1 MKYSAQ
7 EIKNILD
14 SNYFI
19 TNKSIIKIPESK
31 IEHCLTDSR
40 QVSFTDTTLFVA
52 LETNTGSGHKYVEDL
67 YKQGVKN
74 FLISVWDNK
83 YEHFKANFFL
93 VDDTLKA
100 LQALAM
106 FHRDNFKG
114 KKDLFAF
121 PIIGVTGSNGKTI
134 VKEWLYQLLKDKFNC
149 CRSPKSYNSQ
159 IGVPLSVLN
168 LNENNNLG
176 IFEAGISQTSEMERL
191 AMIIKP
197 KIGIITNIGNAHN
210 AGFKSQEEKIEEKIK
225 LFYTADTV
233 ICPSKY
239 GIEKYFEKKLT
250 QLITWGINDP
260 KAVINVSKISNN
272 TSSVLKFEYN
282 NRAYEYK
289 IPFTDDASVENAL
302 NAIICCVFLSIS
314 DLNTESLEPVA
325 MRLELKQGIN
335 NCTLINDSYNSDLGG
350 LSIALDFLNSQSNNT
365 NLSKTLIL
373 SDIIQT
379 GTDDKSLYSAV
390 AELIKEK
397 GINRFIGVGEISNY
411 KNLFPQGSLFFD
423 RTIDLINAQPTFI
436 NEIILIKG
444 ARKFEF
450 EKITNYLSAKSHETI
465 MEVNLSALVDNFKH
479 LRSFLNKDTKAVA
492 MIKADAYGCGAL
504 AVGQTL
510 SHHNCDY
517 FGVAVADEGVELRKA
532 GIQTPVIIMNPE
544 FNTFDLLIK
553 YRLEPEIYSFKILKS
568 FAEYTE
574 KEGIENF
581 PIHLKIDT
589 GMHRL
594 GFEEKDVNELIAF
607 LKNNKSLR
615 VESAFSHLVAS
626 EDKTEDEFT
635 LKQINTF
642 KAVTE
647 EIETKL
653 NIRFI
658 KHILNTSGIQRFSEY
673 QMDMVRMGIGLYGVG
688 IDSNSPIRPVATLKT
703 RILQI
708 KELTEEDTVGYNR
721 KGKLNKKSRIAA
733 IPIGY
738 ADGLSRAFGNGNG
751 YVMVNG
757 QKAPFIGNIC
767 MDVCM
772 IDITDIPNVY
782 EGDMVTIFG
791 TEPSICELAEKT
803 NTIPYEILTS
813 ISKRVKRIY
822 IQE

>member
-1 MKYSAQ
+1 MRYSVN

-14 SNYFI
+14 SNNFLVS
-19 TNKSIIKIPESK
+19 KSIINLPECN

-40 QVSFTDTTLFVA
+40 QVSFIDTTLFVA

-74 FLISVWDNK
+74 FLISIWDEK
-83 YEHFKANFFL
+83 YNDFEANFFL
-93 VDDTLKA
+93 VDNTLKA

-106 FHRDNFKG
+106 YHRDNFTSQAE
-114 KKDLFAF
+114 LFRF

-168 LNENNNLG
+168 LNKEHNLG
-176 IFEAGISQTSEMERL
+176 IFEAGISQTNEMERL

-210 AGFKSQEEKIEEKIK
+210 AGFHSIDEKIEEKIK

-250 QLITWGINDP
+250 QLITWGINDK
-260 KAVINVSKISNN
+260 KAVINVSKITEGNDSI
-272 TSSVLKFEYN
+272 VKFEYN
-282 NRAYEYK
+282 NRSYEYK

-314 DLNTESLEPVA
+314 DLKTESLEPVA

-350 LSIALDFLNSQSNNT
+350 LSIAIDFLNSQSRNT
-365 NLSKTLIL
+365 GLSKTLIL
-373 SDIIQT
+373 SDIAQT

-390 AELIKEK
+390 ADLIKEK
-397 GINRFIGVGEISNY
+397 GIDRFIGVGEISNY
-411 KNLFPQGSLFFD
+411 KNLFPSTSTFYE

-479 LRSFLNKDTKAVA
+479 LRSFLKNDTKAVA

-510 SHHNCDY
+510 SHYNCDY

-532 GIQTPVIIMNPE
+532 GIKTPIIIMNPE
-544 FNTFDLLIK
+544 LNTFDLMIK
-553 YRLEPEIYSFKILKS
+553 YRLEPEIYSFKLLKS
-568 FAEYTE
+568 FANYTE
-574 KEGIENF
+574 NEGINNF
-581 PIHLKIDT
+581 PIHIKIDT

-594 GFEEKDVNELIAF
+594 GFEEKEIDSLIDF
-607 LKNNKSLR
+607 LKNNKSLK
-615 VESAFSHLVAS
+615 VESAFSHLVAA
-626 EDKTEDEFT
+626 EDKNEDEFT
-635 LKQINTF
+635 LKQIETF
-642 KAVTE
+642 KRITDKLQNE
-647 EIETKL
+647 L
-653 NIRFI
+653 NITFLR
-658 KHILNTSGIQRFSEY
+658 HILNTSGIQRFSEY
-673 QMDMVRMGIGLYGVG
+673 QMEMVRMGIGLYGIG
-688 IDSNSPIRPVATLKT
+688 IDENSPIRPVATLKT

-708 KELTEEDTVGYNR
+708 KELGAEETVGYNR
-721 KGKLNKKSRIAA
+721 KGKLNKASRIAA

-751 YVMVNG
+751 YVMINSK
-757 QKAPFIGNIC
+757 KAPFVGNIC

-772 IDITDIPNVY
+772 IDITDIENVN

-791 TEPSICELAEKT
+791 TEPSISELAKKT

-822 IQE
+822 YQE

>member
-1 MKYSAQ
+1 MRYSAN

-14 SNYFI
+14 SNNFI
-19 TNKSIIKIPESK
+19 VSKSIIKHPECT

-40 QVSFTDTTLFVA
+40 QVSFMDTTLFVA
-52 LETNTGSGHKYVEDL
+52 LETNTGSGHKYVEEL

-74 FLISVWDNK
+74 FLISIWNK
-83 YEHFKANFFL
+83 SYEQFDANFFL
-93 VDDTLKA
+93 VDNTLKA

-106 FHRDNFKG
+106 YHRDNFIHG
-114 KKDLFAF
+114 AELFRF

-168 LNENNNLG
+168 LNENHNLG
-176 IFEAGISQTSEMERL
+176 IFEAGISQTNEMERL

-210 AGFKSQEEKIEEKIK
+210 AGFHSIEEKIEEKIK
-225 LFYTADTV
+225 LFYPADTV

-239 GIEKYFEKKLT
+239 GVEKYFEKKLT
-250 QLITWGINDP
+250 QLITWGINDDN
-260 KAVINVSKISNN
+260 AIINVEKQ
-272 TSSVLKFEYN
+272 VLENSTIVKFEYN
-282 NRAYEYK
+282 NRSYEYK
-289 IPFTDDASVENAL
+289 IPFTDEASIENAL

-350 LSIALDFLNSQSNNT
+350 LSIAMDFLNSQSKNT
-365 NLSKTLIL
+365 HLSKTLIL

-379 GTDDKSLYSAV
+379 GTDSKSLYTAV
-390 AELIKEK
+390 ASLIKEK

-411 KNLFPQGSLFFD
+411 KNLFPEGSTFYD

-436 NEIILIKG
+436 NEIVLIKG

-465 MEVNLSALVDNFKH
+465 MEVNLSAIVDNFKH
-479 LRSFLNKDTKAVA
+479 LRSFLKQETKAVA

-544 FNTFDLLIK
+544 LNTFDLLIK
-553 YRLEPEIYSFKILKS
+553 YRLEPEIYNFKILKS
-568 FAEYTE
+568 FAQYTE
-574 KEGIENF
+574 NEGIKNF

-594 GFEEKDVNELIAF
+594 GFEPKEIDELIEF
-607 LKNNKSLR
+607 LKNNKSLK

-626 EDKTEDEFT
+626 EDPAEDEFT
-635 LKQINTF
+635 LKQIKTF
-642 KAVTE
+642 QEVTD
-647 EIETKL
+647 KLQNSL
-653 NIRFI
+653 NIKFLR
-658 KHILNTSGIQRFSEY
+658 HILNTSGVQRFPEY
-673 QMDMVRMGIGLYGVG
+673 QMDMVRMGIGLYGIG
-688 IDSNSPIRPVATLKT
+688 IDKNSPIRPVATLKT

-708 KELTEEDTVGYNR
+708 KDLTAEDTVGYNR
-721 KGKLNKKSRIAA
+721 RGKLNKASRIAA

-751 YVMVNG
+751 YVMING
-757 QKAPFIGNIC
+757 KKAPFVGNIC

-772 IDITDIPNVY
+772 IDITGIENVN
-782 EGDMVTIFG
+782 EGDMVTVFG
-791 TEPSICELAEKT
+791 TEPNISELAAKT

-813 ISKRVKRIY
+813 VSKRVKRIY
-822 IQE
+822 YQE

>member
-1 MKYSAQ
+1 MRYSVN

-14 SNYFI
+14 SNNFI
-19 TNKSIIKIPESK
+19 VSKSIIKLPECT

-40 QVSFTDTTLFVA
+40 QVSFIDTTLFVA
-52 LETNTGSGHKYVEDL
+52 LETNTGSGHKYIEDL

-74 FLISVWDNK
+74 FLISIWEAS
-83 YEHFKANFFL
+83 YENYNANFFL
-93 VDDTLKA
+93 VDNTLKA

-106 FHRDNFKG
+106 YHRDNFTSQTE
-114 KKDLFAF
+114 LFRF

-168 LNENNNLG
+168 LNKEHNLG
-176 IFEAGISQTSEMERL
+176 IFEAGISQTNEMERL

-210 AGFKSQEEKIEEKIK
+210 AGFHSIEEKIEEKIK
-225 LFYTADTV
+225 LFYCADTV

-239 GIEKYFEKKLT
+239 GIEKYFTKKLT
-250 QLITWGINDP
+250 QLITWGINDE
-260 KAVINVSKISNN
+260 KAVINVSKTTEGNGTI
-272 TSSVLKFEYN
+272 VKFEYN

-289 IPFTDDASVENAL
+289 IPFTDDASIENAL

-314 DLNTESLEPVA
+314 DLNTEALEPVA

-350 LSIALDFLNSQSNNT
+350 LAIAMDFLNSQSKNT
-365 NLSKTLIL
+365 GLSKTLIL
-373 SDIIQT
+373 SDIAQT
-379 GTDDKSLYSAV
+379 GADDKSLYTAV
-390 AELIKEK
+390 ADLIKEK
-397 GINRFIGVGEISNY
+397 GIDRFIGVGEISNY
-411 KNLFPQGSLFFD
+411 KNLFPASSTFYE

-479 LRSFLNKDTKAVA
+479 LRSFLKNDTKAVA

-510 SHHNCDY
+510 SHYNCDY

-532 GIQTPVIIMNPE
+532 GIKTPIIIMNPE
-544 FNTFDLLIK
+544 LNTFDLMIK
-553 YRLEPEIYSFKILKS
+553 YRLEPEIYSFKLLKS

-574 KEGIENF
+574 NEGINNF
-581 PIHLKIDT
+581 PIHIKIDT

-594 GFEEKDVNELIAF
+594 GFEEKEIDELIDF
-607 LKNNKSLR
+607 LSKNKSLK
-615 VESAFSHLVAS
+615 VESAFSHLVAA
-626 EDKTEDEFT
+626 EDKNEDEFT
-635 LKQINTF
+635 LKQIETF
-642 KAVTE
+642 KRITD
-647 EIETKL
+647 KLQNSL
-653 NIRFI
+653 NITFLR
-658 KHILNTSGIQRFSEY
+658 HILNTSGIQRFPEY
-673 QMDMVRMGIGLYGVG
+673 QMDMVRMGIGLYGIG
-688 IDSNSPIRPVATLKT
+688 IDENSPIRPVATLKT

-708 KELTEEDTVGYNR
+708 KELEAEETVGYNR
-721 KGKLNKKSRIAA
+721 KGKLGKPSRIAA

-757 QKAPFIGNIC
+757 KKAPFVGNIC

-772 IDITDIPNVY
+772 IDITGIENVN
-782 EGDMVTIFG
+782 EGDMVTVFG
-791 TEPSICELAEKT
+791 AEPSISELAQKT

-822 IQE
+822 YQE

>member
-1 MKYSAQ
+1 MRYSVN

-14 SNYFI
+14 ANNFI
-19 TNKSIIKIPESK
+19 VSKSIINLPECT

-40 QVSFTDTTLFVA
+40 QVSFMETTLFVA

-74 FLISVWDNK
+74 FLISIWDKK
-83 YEHFKANFFL
+83 YEGFKANFFL
-93 VDDTLKA
+93 VDNTLKA

-106 FHRDNFKG
+106 YHRDNFTSQAE
-114 KKDLFAF
+114 LFRF

-168 LNENNNLG
+168 LNDSHNLG
-176 IFEAGISQTSEMERL
+176 IFEAGISQTNEMERL

-210 AGFKSQEEKIEEKIK
+210 AGFKSVEEKIEEKIK
-225 LFYTADTV
+225 LFYAADTV

-239 GIEKYFEKKLT
+239 GIEKYFVKKLT
-250 QLITWGINDP
+250 QLITWGINDD
-260 KAVINVSKISNN
+260 KAVINVSKEALGTETI
-272 TSSVLKFEYN
+272 VKFEYN
-282 NRAYEYK
+282 NRNYEYK
-289 IPFTDDASVENAL
+289 IPFTDDASIENAL

-350 LSIALDFLNSQSNNT
+350 LSIAIDFLNSQSKNT
-365 NLSKTLIL
+365 ALSKTLIL

-379 GTDDKSLYSAV
+379 GTDDKSLYTAV
-390 AELIKEK
+390 ADLIKEK

-411 KNLFPQGSLFFD
+411 KNLFPEGSTFYE

-479 LRSFLNKDTKAVA
+479 LRSFLKQDTKAVA

-510 SHHNCDY
+510 SHYNCDY

-544 FNTFDLLIK
+544 LNTFDLLIK
-553 YRLEPEIYSFKILKS
+553 YRLEPEIYNFKILKS

-574 KEGIENF
+574 REGIKNF

-594 GFEEKDVNELIAF
+594 GFEPKDIAELLEF
-607 LKNNKSLR
+607 LKKHRSLK
-615 VESAFSHLVAS
+615 VVSAFSHLVAS
-626 EDKTEDEFT
+626 EDPAEDEFT
-635 LKQINTF
+635 LKQIKTF
-642 KAVTE
+642 QAVTD
-647 EIETKL
+647 KLQNSL
-653 NIRFI
+653 NIKFLR
-658 KHILNTSGIQRFSEY
+658 HILNTSGVQRFPEY
-673 QMDMVRMGIGLYGVG
+673 QMDMVRMGIGLYGIG
-688 IDSNSPIRPVATLKT
+688 IDKNSPIRPVATLKT

-708 KELTEEDTVGYNR
+708 KELTAEDTVGYNR
-721 KGKLNKKSRIAA
+721 KGKLNKPSRIAA

-751 YVMVNG
+751 YVMING
-757 QKAPFIGNIC
+757 KKAPFVGNIC

-772 IDITDIPNVY
+772 IDITEIENVN
-782 EGDMVTIFG
+782 EGDMVTVFG
-791 TEPSICELAEKT
+791 AEPNISELAEKT
-803 NTIPYEILTS
+803 NTIAYEILTS

-822 IQE
+822 YQE

>member
-1 MKYSAQ
+1 MRYSVN

-14 SNYFI
+14 ANNFI
-19 TNKSIIKIPESK
+19 VSKSIINLPECT

-40 QVSFTDTTLFVA
+40 QVSFMETTLFVA

-74 FLISVWDNK
+74 FLISIWDKK
-83 YEHFKANFFL
+83 YEGFKANFFL
-93 VDDTLKA
+93 VDNTLKA

-106 FHRDNFKG
+106 YHRDNFTSQAE
-114 KKDLFAF
+114 LFRF

-168 LNENNNLG
+168 LNDSHNLG
-176 IFEAGISQTSEMERL
+176 IFEAGISQTNEMERL

-210 AGFKSQEEKIEEKIK
+210 AGFKSAEEKIEEKIK
-225 LFYTADTV
+225 LFYAADTV

-250 QLITWGINDP
+250 QLITWGINDE
-260 KAVINVSKISNN
+260 KAVINVSTEDLCNETI
-272 TSSVLKFEYN
+272 VKFQYN
-282 NRAYEYK
+282 NRSYEYK
-289 IPFTDDASVENAL
+289 IPFTDDASIENAL
-302 NAIICCVFLSIS
+302 NAIICSVFLSIS
-314 DLNTESLEPVA
+314 NLNTEALEPVA

-350 LSIALDFLNSQSNNT
+350 LSIAIDFLNSQSKNT
-365 NLSKTLIL
+365 ALSKTLIL

-379 GTDDKSLYSAV
+379 GTDDKSLYTAV
-390 AELIKEK
+390 ADLIKEK
-397 GINRFIGVGEISNY
+397 GIYRFIGVGEISNY
-411 KNLFPQGSLFFD
+411 KNLFPEGSTFYE

-479 LRSFLNKDTKAVA
+479 LRSFLKQDTKAVA
-492 MIKADAYGCGAL
+492 MIKADAYGFGAL

-510 SHHNCDY
+510 SHYNCDY

-544 FNTFDLLIK
+544 LNTFDLLIK
-553 YRLEPEIYSFKILKS
+553 YRLEPEIYNFKILKS

-574 KEGIENF
+574 REGIKNF

-594 GFEEKDVNELIAF
+594 GFEPKDIAELLEF
-607 LKNNKSLR
+607 LKKHRSLK
-615 VESAFSHLVAS
+615 VVSAFSHLVAA
-626 EDKTEDEFT
+626 EDKNEDEFT

-642 KAVTE
+642 KVVTE
-647 EIETKL
+647 ELETKL
-653 NIRFI
+653 NTKFLR
-658 KHILNTSGIQRFSEY
+658 HILNTSGVQRFPEY
-673 QMDMVRMGIGLYGVG
+673 QMDMVRMGIGLYGIG
-688 IDSNSPIRPVATLKT
+688 IDKNSPIRPVATLKT

-708 KELTEEDTVGYNR
+708 KELTAEDTVGYNR
-721 KGKLNKKSRIAA
+721 KGKLNKASRIAA

-751 YVMVNG
+751 YVMING
-757 QKAPFIGNIC
+757 RRAPFVGNIC

-772 IDITDIPNVY
+772 IDITEIENVN
-782 EGDMVTIFG
+782 EGDMVTVFG
-791 TEPSICELAEKT
+791 AEPNISELAEKT
-803 NTIPYEILTS
+803 NTIAYEILTS

-822 IQE
+822 YQE

>member
-1 MKYSAQ
+1 MRYSVN

-14 SNYFI
+14 SNNFI
-19 TNKSIIKIPESK
+19 VSKCHIKHPECI

-40 QVSFTDTTLFVA
+40 QVSYIDTTLFVA

-74 FLISVWDNK
+74 FLISIWDEK
-83 YEHFKANFFL
+83 YNDFEANFFL
-93 VDDTLKA
+93 VDNTLKA

-106 FHRDNFKG
+106 YHRDHFISQAE
-114 KKDLFAF
+114 LFRF

-134 VKEWLYQLLKDKFNC
+134 VKEWLYMLLKDKFNC

-168 LNENNNLG
+168 LNENHNLG
-176 IFEAGISQTSEMERL
+176 IFEAGISQTNEMERL

-197 KIGIITNIGNAHN
+197 KIGIITNIGNAHQ
-210 AGFKSQEEKIEEKIK
+210 AGFKSLEEKIEEKIK
-225 LFYTADTV
+225 LFYPADTV

-250 QLITWGINDP
+250 QLITWGIDDE
-260 KAVINVSKISNN
+260 KAIINVSKTTEGNN
-272 TSSVLKFEYN
+272 SIVKFEYN
-282 NRAYEYK
+282 NRCYEYK
-289 IPFTDDASVENAL
+289 IPFTDEASVENAL
-302 NAIICCVFLSIS
+302 NAIICCVLLSIS
-314 DLNTESLEPVA
+314 DLKTESLEPVA

-350 LSIALDFLNSQSNNT
+350 LSIAIDFLNSQSRNT
-365 NLSKTLIL
+365 SLKKTLIL
-373 SDIIQT
+373 SDIAQT

-390 AELIKEK
+390 ADLIKEK
-397 GINRFIGVGEISNY
+397 GIDRFIGVGEICSY
-411 KNLFPQGSLFFD
+411 KNLFPSNSTFYE

-479 LRSFLNKDTKAVA
+479 LRSFLKNDTKAVA

-510 SHHNCDY
+510 SHYNCDY

-532 GIQTPVIIMNPE
+532 GIKTPIIIMNPE
-544 FNTFDLLIK
+544 LNTFDLMIK
-553 YRLEPEIYSFKILKS
+553 YRLEPEIYSFKLLKS
-568 FAEYTE
+568 FAQYTE
-574 KEGIENF
+574 NEGINNF

-594 GFEEKDVNELIAF
+594 GFEPKDIDALIEF
-607 LKNNKSLR
+607 LKNTQSLK

-626 EDKTEDEFT
+626 EDPEEDEFT
-635 LKQINTF
+635 LKQIEIFKNTTDRLH
-642 KAVTE
+642 KE
-647 EIETKL
+647 L
-653 NIRFI
+653 NISFLR
-658 KHILNTSGIQRFSEY
+658 HILNTSGIQRFSKY
-673 QMDMVRMGIGLYGVG
+673 QMDMVRMGIGLYGIG
-688 IDSNSPIRPVATLKT
+688 IDENSPIRPVATLKT

-708 KELTEEDTVGYNR
+708 KELEAEETIGYNR
-721 KGKLNKKSRIAA
+721 KGKLNKTSRIAA

-757 QKAPFIGNIC
+757 ERAPFIGNIC

-772 IDITDIPNVY
+772 IDITGIENVN
-782 EGDMVTIFG
+782 EGDMVTVFG
-791 TEPSICELAEKT
+791 TEPSISELAKKT

-822 IQE
+822 YQE

>member
-1 MKYSAQ
+1 MRYSAN

-14 SNYFI
+14 SNNFI
-19 TNKSIIKIPESK
+19 VSKSIIKHPECT

-40 QVSFTDTTLFVA
+40 QVSFMDTTLFVA
-52 LETNTGSGHKYVEDL
+52 LETNTGSGHKYVEEL

-74 FLISVWDNK
+74 FLISIWDK
-83 YEHFKANFFL
+83 SYEHFDANFFL
-93 VDDTLKA
+93 VDNTLKA

-106 FHRDNFKG
+106 YHRDNFISQAE
-114 KKDLFAF
+114 LFRF

-168 LNENNNLG
+168 LNENHNLG
-176 IFEAGISQTSEMERL
+176 IFEAGISQTNEMERL

-210 AGFKSQEEKIEEKIK
+210 AGFHSIEEKIEEKIK
-225 LFYTADTV
+225 LFYPADTV

-239 GIEKYFEKKLT
+239 GVEKYFEKKLT
-250 QLITWGINDP
+250 QLITWGINDEN
-260 KAVINVSKISNN
+260 AVINVEKQ
-272 TSSVLKFEYN
+272 VLDNATIVKFEYN
-282 NRAYEYK
+282 NRSYEYK
-289 IPFTDDASVENAL
+289 IPFTDEASIENAL

-350 LSIALDFLNSQSNNT
+350 LSIAMDFLNSQSKNT

-379 GTDDKSLYSAV
+379 GTDSKSLYTAV
-390 AELIKEK
+390 ASLIKEK

-411 KNLFPQGSLFFD
+411 KNLFPEGSTFYD

-436 NEIILIKG
+436 NEIVLIKG

-465 MEVNLSALVDNFKH
+465 MEVNLSAIVDNFKH
-479 LRSFLNKDTKAVA
+479 LRSFLKQETKAVA

-544 FNTFDLLIK
+544 LNTFDLLIK
-553 YRLEPEIYSFKILKS
+553 YRLEPEIYNFKILKS

-574 KEGIENF
+574 REGIRNF

-594 GFEEKDVNELIAF
+594 GFEPKDVDTLIEF
-607 LKNNKSLR
+607 LENNQSLK

-626 EDKTEDEFT
+626 EDPAEDEFT
-635 LKQINTF
+635 LKQIKTF
-642 KAVTE
+642 QEVTD
-647 EIETKL
+647 KLQNSL
-653 NIRFI
+653 NIKFLR
-658 KHILNTSGIQRFSEY
+658 HILNTSGVQRFPEY
-673 QMDMVRMGIGLYGVG
+673 QMDMVRMGIGLYGIG
-688 IDSNSPIRPVATLKT
+688 IDKNSPIRPVATLKT

-708 KELTEEDTVGYNR
+708 KELTAEDTVGYNR
-721 KGKLNKKSRIAA
+721 KGKLNKPSRIAA

-751 YVMVNG
+751 YVMING
-757 QKAPFIGNIC
+757 KKAPFVGNIC

-772 IDITDIPNVY
+772 IDITGIENVN
-782 EGDMVTIFG
+782 EGDMVTVFG
-791 TEPSICELAEKT
+791 TEPNISELAEKT

-813 ISKRVKRIY
+813 VSKRVKRIY
-822 IQE
+822 YQE

>member
-1 MKYSAQ
+1 MRYSAN
-7 EIKNILD
+7 EIKKILD
-14 SNYFI
+14 SNNFI
-19 TNKSIIKIPESK
+19 VSKSTLKHPECA

-40 QVSFTDTTLFVA
+40 QVSFMDTTLFVA
-52 LETNTGSGHKYVEDL
+52 LETNTGSGHKYVEEL

-74 FLISVWDNK
+74 FLISIWDK
-83 YEHFKANFFL
+83 SYEQFDANFFL
-93 VDDTLKA
+93 VDNTLKA

-106 FHRDNFKG
+106 YHRDNFIHG
-114 KKDLFAF
+114 AELFRF

-168 LNENNNLG
+168 LNENHNLG
-176 IFEAGISQTSEMERL
+176 IFEAGISQTGEMERL

-210 AGFKSQEEKIEEKIK
+210 AGFKSHEEKIEEKIK
-225 LFYTADTV
+225 LFYPADTV

-250 QLITWGINDP
+250 QLITWGINDT
-260 KAVINVSKISNN
+260 KAVINVQKEILGNQ
-272 TSSVLKFEYN
+272 TIVKFEYS
-282 NRAYEYK
+282 NRGYEYK
-289 IPFTDDASVENAL
+289 IPFTDDASIENAL

-350 LSIALDFLNSQSNNT
+350 LSIAMDFLNSQSKNT
-365 NLSKTLIL
+365 ALSKTLIL
-373 SDIIQT
+373 SDIIQS
-379 GTDDKSLYSAV
+379 GTDSKSLYTAV
-390 AELIKEK
+390 ADLIKEK
-397 GINRFIGVGEISNY
+397 GINRFIGIGEIGNY
-411 KNLFPQGSLFFD
+411 KNLFPEGSTFYD

-479 LRSFLNKDTKAVA
+479 LRSFLKQETKAVA

-544 FNTFDLLIK
+544 LNTFDLLIK

-574 KEGIENF
+574 KEGIKNF

-594 GFEEKDVNELIAF
+594 GFEPKEIDELIEF
-607 LKNNKSLR
+607 LKNNKSLK

-626 EDKTEDEFT
+626 EDPAEDEFT

-647 EIETKL
+647 ELETKL
-653 NIRFI
+653 NTKFLR
-658 KHILNTSGIQRFSEY
+658 HILNTSGVQRFPEH
-673 QMDMVRMGIGLYGVG
+673 QMDMVRMGIGLYGIG
-688 IDSNSPIRPVATLKT
+688 IDKNSPIRPVATLKT

-708 KELTEEDTVGYNR
+708 KELTAEDTVGYNR
-721 KGKLNKKSRIAA
+721 RGRLNKNSTIAA

-757 QKAPFIGNIC
+757 KKAPFVGNIC

-772 IDITDIPNVY
+772 IDITDIENVN
-782 EGDMVTIFG
+782 EGDMVTVFG
-791 TEPSICELAEKT
+791 TEPNVSELAAKT

-822 IQE
+822 YQE

>member
-1 MKYSAQ
+1 MRYSVN

-14 SNYFI
+14 SNNFI
-19 TNKSIIKIPESK
+19 TNKSIIKLPECI

-40 QVSFTDTTLFVA
+40 QVSFMDTTLFVA

-74 FLISVWDNK
+74 FLISIWDEK
-83 YEHFKANFFL
+83 YQTYNANFFL
-93 VDDTLKA
+93 VNDTLKA

-106 FHRDNFKG
+106 FHRDNFTSQAE
-114 KKDLFAF
+114 LFRF

-134 VKEWLYQLLKDKFNC
+134 VKEWLYMLLKDKFNC

-168 LNENNNLG
+168 LNENHNLG
-176 IFEAGISQTSEMERL
+176 IFEAGISQTGEMEHL

-197 KIGIITNIGNAHN
+197 KIGIITNIGHAHQ
-210 AGFKSQEEKIEEKIK
+210 AGFHSLKEKIEEKIK
-225 LFYTADTV
+225 LFYPADTV

-239 GIEKYFEKKLT
+239 GIEKYFTKKLT
-250 QLITWGINDP
+250 QLITWGIDDEN
-260 KAVINVSKISNN
+260 AVINVKKE
-272 TSSVLKFEYN
+272 TLDTKTKVKFEYN
-282 NRAYEYK
+282 NRHYEYT
-289 IPFTDDASVENAL
+289 IPFTDDASIENAL

-350 LSIALDFLNSQSNNT
+350 LAIAMDFLNSQSKNT
-365 NLSKTLIL
+365 TLSKTLIL

-379 GTDDKSLYSAV
+379 GTDNKSLYSAV
-390 AELIKEK
+390 ADLIKEK
-397 GINRFIGVGEISNY
+397 GINRFIGIGEISNY
-411 KNLFPQGSLFFD
+411 KNLFPEGSTFFD
-423 RTIDLINAQPTFI
+423 RTIDLINAQPTFT

-465 MEVNLSALVDNFKH
+465 MEINLSALVDNFKH
-479 LRSFLNKDTKAVA
+479 LRSFLKQETKAVA

-510 SHHNCDY
+510 SHYNCDY

-532 GIQTPVIIMNPE
+532 GIKTPVIIMNPE
-544 FNTFDLLIK
+544 LNTFDLLIK

-568 FAEYTE
+568 FAQYTE
-574 KEGIENF
+574 KEGISNF

-594 GFEEKDVNELIAF
+594 GFEAKEIDELIEF
-607 LKNNKSLR
+607 LSKNKSLK

-626 EDKTEDEFT
+626 EDAAEDEFT
-635 LKQINTF
+635 LKQIKTF
-642 KAVTE
+642 Q
-647 EIETKL
+647 EITDKLQNRL
-653 NIRFI
+653 NIKFLR
-658 KHILNTSGIQRFSEY
+658 HILNTSGIQRFPEY
-673 QMDMVRMGIGLYGVG
+673 QMDMVRMGIGLYGIG
-688 IDSNSPIRPVATLKT
+688 IDKNSPIRPVATLKT

-708 KELTEEDTVGYNR
+708 KELDETETVGYNR
-721 KGKLNKKSRIAA
+721 KGILNKKTRIAA

-738 ADGLSRAFGNGNG
+738 ADGLSRAFGRGNG
-751 YVMVNG
+751 YVLVNNM
-757 QKAPFIGNIC
+757 KAPFVGNIC

-772 IDITDIPNVY
+772 IDITDIPNVN
-782 EGDMVTIFG
+782 EGDMVTVFG
-791 TEPSICELAEKT
+791 NEPSISCLAEKT

-822 IQE
+822 YQE

>member
-1 MKYSAQ
+1 MKYSVND
-7 EIKNILD
+7 IKNILD
-14 SNYFI
+14 SNNFI
-19 TNKSIIKIPESK
+19 VSKSFINIPECT

-40 QVSFTDTTLFVA
+40 QVSFMDTTLFVA

-74 FLISVWDNK
+74 FLISIWDKK
-83 YEHFKANFFL
+83 YESFSANFFL
-93 VDDTLKA
+93 VDNTLKA

-106 FHRDNFKG
+106 YHRDNFKSHAE
-114 KKDLFAF
+114 LFRF

-134 VKEWLYQLLKDKFNC
+134 VKEWLYQLIKDKFNC

-168 LNENNNLG
+168 LNESHNLG
-176 IFEAGISQTSEMERL
+176 IFEAGISQTGEMERL

-225 LFYTADTV
+225 LFYAADTV
-233 ICPSKY
+233 ICPNKY

-250 QLITWGINDP
+250 QLITWGINDE
-260 KAVINVSKISNN
+260 KAVINVSKTTNGA
-272 TSSVLKFEYN
+272 SSTLSFQYN
-282 NRAYEYK
+282 NRSYEYK

-314 DLNTESLEPVA
+314 DLNTEALEPVA

-350 LSIALDFLNSQSNNT
+350 LAIAIDFLNSQSKNT
-365 NLSKTLIL
+365 SLSKTLIL
-373 SDIIQT
+373 SDIAQT
-379 GTDDKSLYSAV
+379 GTDDKSLYTAV
-390 AELIKEK
+390 ADLIKEK
-397 GINRFIGVGEISNY
+397 GINRFIGVGEISSY
-411 KNLFPQGSLFFD
+411 KNLFPEGSTFYE

-479 LRSFLNKDTKAVA
+479 LRSFLKQDTKAVA

-510 SHHNCDY
+510 SHYNCDY

-544 FNTFDLLIK
+544 LNTFDLLIK
-553 YRLEPEIYSFKILKS
+553 YRLEPEIYNFKILKS

-574 KEGIENF
+574 TEGIKNF

-594 GFEEKDVNELIAF
+594 GFERKDIAELIRF
-607 LKNNKSLR
+607 LKTHKSLK
-615 VESAFSHLVAS
+615 VVSAFSHLVAA
-626 EDKTEDEFT
+626 EDKNEDEFT

-647 EIETKL
+647 ELETKL
-653 NIRFI
+653 NTKFLR
-658 KHILNTSGIQRFSEY
+658 HILNTSGVQRFAEH
-673 QMDMVRMGIGLYGVG
+673 QMDMVRMGIGLYGIG
-688 IDSNSPIRPVATLKT
+688 IDKNSPIRPVATLKT

-708 KELTEEDTVGYNR
+708 KQLTAEETVGYNR
-721 KGKLNKKSRIAA
+721 KGRLSKNTTIAA

-757 QKAPFIGNIC
+757 KKAPFVGNIC

-772 IDITDIPNVY
+772 IDITGIPNVN
-782 EGDMVTIFG
+782 EGDMVTVFG
-791 TEPSICELAEKT
+791 AEPTISELAEKT
-803 NTIPYEILTS
+803 NTIAYEILTS
-813 ISKRVKRIY
+813 VSKRVKRIY
-822 IQE
+822 YQE

>member
-1 MKYSAQ
+1 MRYSVN

-14 SNYFI
+14 SNNFI
-19 TNKSIIKIPESK
+19 VSKCHIKHPECI

-40 QVSFTDTTLFVA
+40 QVSYIDTTLFVA

-74 FLISVWDNK
+74 FLISIWDEK
-83 YEHFKANFFL
+83 YNDFEANFFL
-93 VDDTLKA
+93 VDNTLKA

-106 FHRDNFKG
+106 YHRDHFISQAE
-114 KKDLFAF
+114 LFRF

-134 VKEWLYQLLKDKFNC
+134 VKEWLYMLLKDKFNC

-168 LNENNNLG
+168 LNENHNLG
-176 IFEAGISQTSEMERL
+176 IFEAGISQTNEMERL

-197 KIGIITNIGNAHN
+197 KIGIITNIGNAHQ
-210 AGFKSQEEKIEEKIK
+210 AGFKSLEEKIEEKIK
-225 LFYTADTV
+225 LFYPADTV

-250 QLITWGINDP
+250 QLITWGINDE
-260 KAVINVSKISNN
+260 KAIINVSKTTEGNN
-272 TSSVLKFEYN
+272 SIVKFEYN
-282 NRAYEYK
+282 NRCYEYK
-289 IPFTDDASVENAL
+289 IPFTDEASVENAL

-314 DLNTESLEPVA
+314 DLKTESLEPVA

-350 LSIALDFLNSQSNNT
+350 LSIAIDFLNSQSRNT
-365 NLSKTLIL
+365 SLKKTLIL
-373 SDIIQT
+373 SDIAQT

-390 AELIKEK
+390 ADLIKEK
-397 GINRFIGVGEISNY
+397 GIDRFIGVGEICSY
-411 KNLFPQGSLFFD
+411 KNLFPSNSTFYE

-479 LRSFLNKDTKAVA
+479 LRSFLKNDTKAVA

-510 SHHNCDY
+510 SHYNCDY

-532 GIQTPVIIMNPE
+532 GIKTPIIIMNPE
-544 FNTFDLLIK
+544 LNTFDLMIK
-553 YRLEPEIYSFKILKS
+553 YRLEPEIYSFKLLKS
-568 FAEYTE
+568 FAQYTE
-574 KEGIENF
+574 NEGINNF

-594 GFEEKDVNELIAF
+594 GFEPKDVDALIEF
-607 LKNNKSLR
+607 LKNNQSLK

-626 EDKTEDEFT
+626 EDPEEDEFT
-635 LKQINTF
+635 LKQIEIF
-642 KAVTE
+642 KNITDRLHKE
-647 EIETKL
+647 L
-653 NIRFI
+653 NISFLR
-658 KHILNTSGIQRFSEY
+658 HILNTSGIQRFSKY
-673 QMDMVRMGIGLYGVG
+673 QMDMVRMGIGLYGIG
-688 IDSNSPIRPVATLKT
+688 IDENSPIRPVATLKT

-708 KELTEEDTVGYNR
+708 KELEAEETIGYNR
-721 KGKLNKKSRIAA
+721 KGKLNKVSRIAA

-757 QKAPFIGNIC
+757 KKAPFIGNIC

-772 IDITDIPNVY
+772 IDITGIENVN
-782 EGDMVTIFG
+782 EGDMVTVFG
-791 TEPSICELAEKT
+791 TEPSISELAKKT

-822 IQE
+822 YQE

>member
-1 MKYSAQ
+1 MRYSVN

-14 SNYFI
+14 SNNFI
-19 TNKSIIKIPESK
+19 VSKCHIKHPECI

-40 QVSFTDTTLFVA
+40 QVSYIDTTLFVA

-74 FLISVWDNK
+74 FLISIWDEK
-83 YEHFKANFFL
+83 YNDYEANFFL
-93 VDDTLKA
+93 VDNTLKA

-106 FHRDNFKG
+106 YHRDHFISQAE
-114 KKDLFAF
+114 LFRF

-134 VKEWLYQLLKDKFNC
+134 VKEWLYMLLKDKFNC

-168 LNENNNLG
+168 LNENHNLG
-176 IFEAGISQTSEMERL
+176 IFEAGISQTNEMERL

-197 KIGIITNIGNAHN
+197 KIGIITNIGNAHQ
-210 AGFKSQEEKIEEKIK
+210 AGFKSLEEKIEEKIK
-225 LFYTADTV
+225 LFYPADTV

-250 QLITWGINDP
+250 QLITWGIDDE
-260 KAVINVSKISNN
+260 KAIINVSKTTEGNN
-272 TSSVLKFEYN
+272 SIVKFEYN
-282 NRAYEYK
+282 NRCYEYK
-289 IPFTDDASVENAL
+289 IPFTDEASVENAL

-314 DLNTESLEPVA
+314 DLKTESLEPVA

-350 LSIALDFLNSQSNNT
+350 LSIAIDFLNSQSRNT
-365 NLSKTLIL
+365 SLKKTLIL
-373 SDIIQT
+373 SDIAQT

-390 AELIKEK
+390 ADLIKEK
-397 GINRFIGVGEISNY
+397 GIDRFIGVGEICSY
-411 KNLFPQGSLFFD
+411 KNLFPSNSTFYE

-479 LRSFLNKDTKAVA
+479 LRSFLKNDTKAVA

-510 SHHNCDY
+510 SHYNCDY

-532 GIQTPVIIMNPE
+532 GIKTPIIIMNPE
-544 FNTFDLLIK
+544 LNTFDLMIK
-553 YRLEPEIYSFKILKS
+553 YRLEPEIYSFKLLKS
-568 FAEYTE
+568 FAQYTE
-574 KEGIENF
+574 NEGINNF

-594 GFEEKDVNELIAF
+594 GFEPKDIDALIEF
-607 LKNNKSLR
+607 LKNTQSLK

-626 EDKTEDEFT
+626 EDPEEDEFT
-635 LKQINTF
+635 LKQIEIFKNTTDRLH
-642 KAVTE
+642 KE
-647 EIETKL
+647 L
-653 NIRFI
+653 NISFLR
-658 KHILNTSGIQRFSEY
+658 HILNTSGIQRFSKY
-673 QMDMVRMGIGLYGVG
+673 QMDMVRMGIGLYGIG
-688 IDSNSPIRPVATLKT
+688 IDENSPIRPVATLKT

-708 KELTEEDTVGYNR
+708 KELGATETIGYNR
-721 KGKLNKKSRIAA
+721 KGKLNKASRIAA

-757 QKAPFIGNIC
+757 EKAPFIGNIC

-772 IDITDIPNVY
+772 IDITGIENVN
-782 EGDMVTIFG
+782 EGDMVTVFG
-791 TEPSICELAEKT
+791 TEPSISELAKKT

-822 IQE
+822 YQE

>member
-1 MKYSAQ
+1 MRYSAN

-14 SNYFI
+14 SNNFI
-19 TNKSIIKIPESK
+19 VSKSTLKHPECA

-40 QVSFTDTTLFVA
+40 QVSFMDTTLFVA
-52 LETNTGSGHKYVEDL
+52 LETNTGSGHKYVEEL

-74 FLISVWDNK
+74 FLISIWDKN
-83 YEHFKANFFL
+83 YEQFDANFFL
-93 VDDTLKA
+93 VDNTLKA

-106 FHRDNFKG
+106 YHRDNFIHG
-114 KKDLFAF
+114 AELFRF

-168 LNENNNLG
+168 LNENHNLG
-176 IFEAGISQTSEMERL
+176 IFEAGISQTGEMERL

-210 AGFKSQEEKIEEKIK
+210 AGFHSIEEKIEEKIK
-225 LFYTADTV
+225 LFYPADTV

-239 GIEKYFEKKLT
+239 GVEKYFEKKLT
-250 QLITWGINDP
+250 QLITWGINDEN
-260 KAVINVSKISNN
+260 AIINVEKE
-272 TSSVLKFEYN
+272 VLDNATIVKFTYN
-282 NRAYEYK
+282 NRSYEYK
-289 IPFTDDASVENAL
+289 IPFTDEASIENAL

-350 LSIALDFLNSQSNNT
+350 LSIAMDFLNSQSKNT
-365 NLSKTLIL
+365 HLSKTLIL

-379 GTDDKSLYSAV
+379 GTDSKSLYTAV
-390 AELIKEK
+390 ASLIKEK

-411 KNLFPQGSLFFD
+411 KNLFPEGSTFYD

-436 NEIILIKG
+436 NEIVLIKG

-465 MEVNLSALVDNFKH
+465 MEVNLSAIVDNFKH
-479 LRSFLNKDTKAVA
+479 LRSFLKQETKAVA

-510 SHHNCDY
+510 IHHNCDY

-544 FNTFDLLIK
+544 LNTFDLLIK
-553 YRLEPEIYSFKILKS
+553 YRLEPEIYNFKILKS

-574 KEGIENF
+574 SEGIKNF

-594 GFEEKDVNELIAF
+594 GFEPKEIDELIEF
-607 LKNNKSLR
+607 LKNNKSLK

-626 EDKTEDEFT
+626 EDPAEDEFT
-635 LKQINTF
+635 LKQIKTF
-642 KAVTE
+642 QYFTDKLQNS
-647 EIETKL
+647 L
-653 NIRFI
+653 NIMFLR
-658 KHILNTSGIQRFSEY
+658 HILNTSGVQRFPEY
-673 QMDMVRMGIGLYGVG
+673 QMDMVRMGIGLYGIG
-688 IDSNSPIRPVATLKT
+688 IDKNSPIRPVATLKT

-708 KELTEEDTVGYNR
+708 KDLTAEDTVGYNR
-721 KGKLNKKSRIAA
+721 KGKLNKASRIAA

-751 YVMVNG
+751 YVMING
-757 QKAPFIGNIC
+757 KKAPFVGNIC

-772 IDITDIPNVY
+772 IDITGIENVN
-782 EGDMVTIFG
+782 EGDMVTVFG
-791 TEPSICELAEKT
+791 TEPNISELAAKT

-822 IQE
+822 YQE

>member
-1 MKYSAQ
+1 MRYSVN

-14 SNYFI
+14 SNNFI
-19 TNKSIIKIPESK
+19 VSKCILKIPES
-31 IEHCLTDSR
+31 IVEHCLTDSR
-40 QVSFTDTTLFVA
+40 QVSFIDTTLFVA

-74 FLISVWDNK
+74 FLISIWNEK
-83 YEHFKANFFL
+83 YNDYEANFFL
-93 VDDTLKA
+93 VDNTLKA

-106 FHRDNFKG
+106 YHRDNFTNKAE
-114 KKDLFAF
+114 LFRL

-168 LNENNNLG
+168 LDKNHNLG
-176 IFEAGISQTSEMERL
+176 IFEAGISQTNEMERL

-197 KIGIITNIGNAHN
+197 KIGIITNIGNAHQ
-210 AGFKSQEEKIEEKIK
+210 AGFKSLDEKIEEKIK
-225 LFYTADTV
+225 LFYPADTV

-250 QLITWGINDP
+250 QLITWGINDTN
-260 KAVINVSKISNN
+260 AVINVSKTTNGSFSI
-272 TSSVLKFEYN
+272 VKFEYN
-282 NRAYEYK
+282 NRGYEYK
-289 IPFTDDASVENAL
+289 IPFTDDASIENAL

-350 LSIALDFLNSQSNNT
+350 LSIAIDFLNSQSRNT
-365 NLSKTLIL
+365 SLKKTLIL
-373 SDIIQT
+373 SDIAQT

-390 AELIKEK
+390 ANLIKEK
-397 GINRFIGVGEISNY
+397 GIDRFIGVGEICNY
-411 KNLFPQGSLFFD
+411 KNLFPSNSTFYE

-465 MEVNLSALVDNFKH
+465 MEINLSALVDNFKH
-479 LRSFLNKDTKAVA
+479 LRSFLKNETKAVA

-510 SHHNCDY
+510 SHYNCDY

-532 GIQTPVIIMNPE
+532 GIKTPIIIMNPE
-544 FNTFDLLIK
+544 LNTFDLMIK
-553 YRLEPEIYSFKILKS
+553 YRLEPEIYSFKLLKS
-568 FAEYTE
+568 FAQYTE
-574 KEGIENF
+574 NEGISNF
-581 PIHLKIDT
+581 PIHIKIDT

-594 GFEEKDVNELIAF
+594 GFEDKEIDELINF
-607 LKNNKSLR
+607 LSENKSLK
-615 VESAFSHLVAS
+615 VVSAFSHLVAS
-626 EDKTEDEFT
+626 EDPAEDDFT
-635 LKQINTF
+635 QKQIEIF
-642 KAVTE
+642 KKITDRLQKE
-647 EIETKL
+647 L
-653 NIRFI
+653 NISFLR
-658 KHILNTSGIQRFSEY
+658 HILNTSGIQRFSEY
-673 QMDMVRMGIGLYGVG
+673 QMDMVRMGIGLYGIG
-688 IDSNSPIRPVATLKT
+688 IDEKSPIRPVATLKT

-708 KELTEEDTVGYNR
+708 KELGATETIGYNR
-721 KGKLNKKSRIAA
+721 KGKLNKTSRIAA

-757 QKAPFIGNIC
+757 KKAPFIGNIC

-772 IDITDIPNVY
+772 IDITGIENVN

-791 TEPSICELAEKT
+791 VEPSISELAKKT

-822 IQE
+822 YQE

>member
-1 MKYSAQ
+1 MRYSAN

-14 SNYFI
+14 SNNFI
-19 TNKSIIKIPESK
+19 VSKSTLKHPECT

-40 QVSFTDTTLFVA
+40 QVSFMDTTLFVA
-52 LETNTGSGHKYVEDL
+52 LETNTGSGHKYVEEL

-74 FLISVWDNK
+74 FLISIWDK
-83 YEHFKANFFL
+83 SYEHFDANFFL
-93 VDDTLKA
+93 VDNTLKA

-106 FHRDNFKG
+106 YHRDNFISQAE
-114 KKDLFAF
+114 LFRF
-121 PIIGVTGSNGKTI
+121 PIIGVTGSNGKTT

-168 LNENNNLG
+168 LNENHNLG
-176 IFEAGISQTSEMERL
+176 IFEAGISQTNEMVRL

-210 AGFKSQEEKIEEKIK
+210 ADFHSIEEKIEEKIK
-225 LFYTADTV
+225 LFYPANTV

-239 GIEKYFEKKLT
+239 GVEKYFEKKLT
-250 QLITWGINDP
+250 QLITWGINDEN
-260 KAVINVSKISNN
+260 AIINVEKG
-272 TSSVLKFEYN
+272 VLDNATIVKFNYN
-282 NRAYEYK
+282 NRNYEYK
-289 IPFTDDASVENAL
+289 IPFTDEASIENAL

-350 LSIALDFLNSQSNNT
+350 LSIAIDFLNSQSKNT
-365 NLSKTLIL
+365 QLSKTLIL

-379 GTDDKSLYSAV
+379 GTDSKSLYTAV
-390 AELIKEK
+390 ASLIKEK

-411 KNLFPQGSLFFD
+411 KNLFPEGSTFYD
-423 RTIDLINAQPTFI
+423 RTIDIINAQPTFI

-465 MEVNLSALVDNFKH
+465 MEVNLSAIVDNFKH
-479 LRSFLNKDTKAVA
+479 LRSFLKQETKAVA

-532 GIQTPVIIMNPE
+532 GIQPPVIIMNPE
-544 FNTFDLLIK
+544 LNTFELLIK
-553 YRLEPEIYSFKILKS
+553 YRLEPEIYNFKILKS

-574 KEGIENF
+574 REGIRNF

-594 GFEEKDVNELIAF
+594 GFESKDVPVLVEF
-607 LKNNKSLR
+607 LKNNQSLK

-626 EDKTEDEFT
+626 EDPAEDEFT
-635 LKQINTF
+635 LKQIKTF
-642 KAVTE
+642 QEVTNQLQNS
-647 EIETKL
+647 L
-653 NIRFI
+653 NINFLR
-658 KHILNTSGIQRFSEY
+658 HILNTSGVQRFPEY
-673 QMDMVRMGIGLYGVG
+673 QMDMVRMGIGLYGIG
-688 IDSNSPIRPVATLKT
+688 IDENSPIRPVATLKT

-721 KGKLNKKSRIAA
+721 KGKLNKASRIAA

-738 ADGLSRAFGNGNG
+738 ADGLSRALGNGNG

-772 IDITDIPNVY
+772 IDITGIENVN
-782 EGDMVTIFG
+782 EGDMVTVFG
-791 TEPSICELAEKT
+791 TEPNISELAAKT

-813 ISKRVKRIY
+813 VSKRVKRIY
-822 IQE
+822 YQE

>member
-1 MKYSAQ
+1 MRYSVN

-14 SNYFI
+14 SNNFI
-19 TNKSIIKIPESK
+19 VSKCHIKHPECI

-40 QVSFTDTTLFVA
+40 QVSYIDTTLFVA

-74 FLISVWDNK
+74 FLISIWDEK
-83 YEHFKANFFL
+83 YNDFEANFFL
-93 VDDTLKA
+93 VDNTLKA

-106 FHRDNFKG
+106 YHRDHFISQAE
-114 KKDLFAF
+114 LFRF

-134 VKEWLYQLLKDKFNC
+134 VKEWLYMLLKDKFNC

-168 LNENNNLG
+168 LNESHNLG
-176 IFEAGISQTSEMERL
+176 IFEAGISQTNEMERL

-197 KIGIITNIGNAHN
+197 KIGIITNIGNAHQ
-210 AGFKSQEEKIEEKIK
+210 AGFKSLEEKIEEKIK
-225 LFYTADTV
+225 LFYPADTV

-250 QLITWGINDP
+250 QLITWGIDDE
-260 KAVINVSKISNN
+260 KAIINVSKTTEGNN
-272 TSSVLKFEYN
+272 SIVKFEYN
-282 NRAYEYK
+282 NRCYEYK
-289 IPFTDDASVENAL
+289 IPFTDEASVENAL

-314 DLNTESLEPVA
+314 DLKTESLEPVA

-350 LSIALDFLNSQSNNT
+350 LSIAIDFLNSQSRNT
-365 NLSKTLIL
+365 SLKKTLIL
-373 SDIIQT
+373 SDIAQT

-390 AELIKEK
+390 ADLIKEK
-397 GINRFIGVGEISNY
+397 GIDRFIGVGEICSY
-411 KNLFPQGSLFFD
+411 KNLFPSYSTFYE

-479 LRSFLNKDTKAVA
+479 LRSFLKNDTKAVA

-510 SHHNCDY
+510 SHYNCDY

-532 GIQTPVIIMNPE
+532 GIKTPIIIMNPE
-544 FNTFDLLIK
+544 LNTFDLMIK
-553 YRLEPEIYSFKILKS
+553 YRLEPEIYSFKLLKS
-568 FAEYTE
+568 FAQYTE
-574 KEGIENF
+574 NEGINNF

-594 GFEEKDVNELIAF
+594 GFEPKDIDTLIEF
-607 LKNNKSLR
+607 LKNNQSLK

-626 EDKTEDEFT
+626 EDPEEDEFT
-635 LKQINTF
+635 LKQIEIF
-642 KAVTE
+642 KNITDRLHKE
-647 EIETKL
+647 L
-653 NIRFI
+653 NILFLR
-658 KHILNTSGIQRFSEY
+658 HILNTSGIQRFSKY
-673 QMDMVRMGIGLYGVG
+673 QMDMVRMGIGLYGIG
-688 IDSNSPIRPVATLKT
+688 IDENSPIRPVATLKT

-708 KELTEEDTVGYNR
+708 KELESEETIGYNR
-721 KGKLNKKSRIAA
+721 KGKLNKTSRIAA

-757 QKAPFIGNIC
+757 KKAPFIGNIC

-772 IDITDIPNVY
+772 IDITGIENVN
-782 EGDMVTIFG
+782 EGDMVTVFG
-791 TEPSICELAEKT
+791 TEPSISELAKKT

-822 IQE
+822 YQE

>member
-1 MKYSAQ
+1 MRYSVSD
-7 EIKNILD
+7 ISKILD
-14 SNYFI
+14 NNNFI
-19 TNKSIIKIPESK
+19 TNKSIIKKDDCI
-31 IEHCLTDSR
+31 IEHILTDSR
-40 QVSFTDTTLFVA
+40 QLSFIDTTLFIA
-52 LETNTGSGHKYVEDL
+52 LETNTGSGHKYVEEL
-67 YKQGVKN
+67 YRQGVKN
-74 FLISVWDNK
+74 FLISIWDKK
-83 YEHFKANFFL
+83 YDKMDANFFL

-106 FHRDNFKG
+106 YHRDHFKSHSE
-114 KKDLFAF
+114 LYRF

-159 IGVPLSVLN
+159 IGVPLSILN
-168 LNENNNLG
+168 LNENHNLG
-176 IFEAGISQTSEMERL
+176 IFEAGISQTNEMERL

-197 KIGIITNIGNAHN
+197 KIGIITNIGNAHQS
-210 AGFKSQEEKIEEKIK
+210 GFKSVDEKIEEKTK
-225 LFYTADTV
+225 LFYCADTV
-233 ICPSKY
+233 ISPNKY
-239 GIEKYFEKKLT
+239 GINKFFEKKLT
-250 QLITWGINDP
+250 QLITWGINDSN
-260 KAVINVSKISNN
+260 AVINVSTEDLGKETIIR
-272 TSSVLKFEYN
+272 FDYN
-282 NRAYEYK
+282 NRNYEYK
-289 IPFTDDASVENAL
+289 IPFTDDASIENAI
-302 NAIICCVFLSIS
+302 NAIICCVFMSIS
-314 DLNTESLEPVA
+314 DLKTELLEPVA

-350 LSIALDFLNSQSNNT
+350 LSIAMDFLSSQAKNT
-365 NLSKTLIL
+365 GLSQTLIL
-373 SDIIQT
+373 SDIIQS
-379 GTDDKSLYSAV
+379 GSDDKSLYTAV
-390 AELIKEK
+390 ANLIREK

-411 KNLFPQGSLFFD
+411 KNLFPANSSFYD

-479 LRSFLNKDTKAVA
+479 LKSFLKQETKTVA

-510 SHHNCDY
+510 SHYNCDY

-532 GIQTPVIIMNPE
+532 GIKTPVIIMNPE
-544 FNTFDLLIK
+544 LNTFDLLIK
-553 YRLEPEIYSFKILKS
+553 YRLEPEIYSFKLLKN

-574 KEGIENF
+574 KEGIKNF
-581 PIHLKIDT
+581 PIHIKVDT

-594 GFEEKDVNELIAF
+594 GFESKDINELIDF
-607 LKNNKSLR
+607 LKKNKSLK
-615 VESAFSHLVAS
+615 VESVFSHLVAS
-626 EDKTEDEFT
+626 EDDNEDAFT
-635 LKQINTF
+635 KKQINLLQEF
-642 KAVTE
+642 TE
-647 EIETKL
+647 KL
-653 NIRFI
+653 KSGI
-658 KHILNTSGIQRFSEY
+658 KYKFLCHILNTSGIQRFPEY
-673 QMDMVRMGIGLYGVG
+673 QMDMVRMGIGLYGIG
-688 IDSNSPIRPVATLKT
+688 INENSPIRPVATLKT

-708 KELTEEDTVGYNR
+708 KELDKNETVGYNR
-721 KGKLNKKSRIAA
+721 KGKISRNSRIAA

-757 QKAPFIGNIC
+757 IKSKFIGNIC

-772 IDITDIPNVY
+772 IDVTDIPNVN

-791 TEPSICELAEKT
+791 NEPSITALAKKT

-813 ISKRVKRIY
+813 VSKRVKRIY
-822 IQE
+822 YQE

>member
-1 MKYSAQ
+1 MRYSVN

-14 SNYFI
+14 SNNFI
-19 TNKSIIKIPESK
+19 VSKSIIQLPECN

-40 QVSFTDTTLFVA
+40 QVSFIDTTLFVA
-52 LETNTGSGHKYVEDL
+52 LETNTGSGHKYIEDL

-74 FLISVWDNK
+74 FLISIWEAS
-83 YEHFKANFFL
+83 YENYNANFFL
-93 VDDTLKA
+93 VDNTLKA

-106 FHRDNFKG
+106 YHRDNFTSQAE
-114 KKDLFAF
+114 LFRF

-168 LNENNNLG
+168 LNQEHNLG
-176 IFEAGISQTSEMERL
+176 IFEAGISQTNEMERL

-210 AGFKSQEEKIEEKIK
+210 AGFHSIEEKIEEKIK
-225 LFYTADTV
+225 LFYCADTV

-239 GIEKYFEKKLT
+239 GIEKYFTKKLT
-250 QLITWGINDP
+250 QLITWGINDE
-260 KAVINVSKISNN
+260 KAVINVSKTTEGNGTI
-272 TSSVLKFEYN
+272 VKFEYN

-289 IPFTDDASVENAL
+289 IPFTDDASIENAL

-350 LSIALDFLNSQSNNT
+350 LSIAMDFLNSQSKNT
-365 NLSKTLIL
+365 GLSKTLIL
-373 SDIIQT
+373 SDIAQT
-379 GTDDKSLYSAV
+379 GADDKSLYTAV
-390 AELIKEK
+390 ADLIKEK
-397 GINRFIGVGEISNY
+397 GIDRFIGVGEISNY
-411 KNLFPQGSLFFD
+411 KNLFPASSTFYE

-465 MEVNLSALVDNFKH
+465 MEMNLSALVDNFKH
-479 LRSFLNKDTKAVA
+479 LRSFLKQDTKAVA

-510 SHHNCDY
+510 SHYNCDY

-532 GIQTPVIIMNPE
+532 GIKTPIIIMNPE
-544 FNTFDLLIK
+544 LNTFDLMIK
-553 YRLEPEIYSFKILKS
+553 YRLEPEIYSFKLLKS

-574 KEGIENF
+574 NEGISNF
-581 PIHLKIDT
+581 PIHIKIDT

-594 GFEEKDVNELIAF
+594 GFEEKEIDELIDF
-607 LKNNKSLR
+607 LSKNKSLK
-615 VESAFSHLVAS
+615 VESAFSHLVAA
-626 EDKTEDEFT
+626 EDKNEDEFT
-635 LKQINTF
+635 LKQIETF
-642 KAVTE
+642 KRITY
-647 EIETKL
+647 KLQNSL
-653 NIRFI
+653 NITFLR
-658 KHILNTSGIQRFSEY
+658 HILNTSGIQRFPEY
-673 QMDMVRMGIGLYGVG
+673 QMDMVRMGIGLYGIG
-688 IDSNSPIRPVATLKT
+688 IDENSPIRPVATLKT

-708 KELTEEDTVGYNR
+708 KELEAEETVGYNR
-721 KGKLNKKSRIAA
+721 KGKLGKPSRIAA

-738 ADGLSRAFGNGNG
+738 ADGLSRSFGNGNG
-751 YVMVNG
+751 YVLLNG
-757 QKAPFIGNIC
+757 KKAPFVGNIC

-772 IDITDIPNVY
+772 IDITDIENVN
-782 EGDMVTIFG
+782 EGDMVTVFG
-791 TEPSICELAEKT
+791 AEPSISELAQKT

-822 IQE
+822 YQE

>member
-1 MKYSAQ
+1 MRYSAN

-14 SNYFI
+14 SNNFI
-19 TNKSIIKIPESK
+19 ISKSIIKHPECT

-40 QVSFTDTTLFVA
+40 QVSFMDTTLFVA
-52 LETNTGSGHKYVEDL
+52 LETNTGSGHKYVEEL

-74 FLISVWDNK
+74 FLISIWDK
-83 YEHFKANFFL
+83 SYEHFDANFFL
-93 VDDTLKA
+93 VDNTLKA

-106 FHRDNFKG
+106 YHRDNFIHG
-114 KKDLFAF
+114 AELFRF

-168 LNENNNLG
+168 LNENHNLG
-176 IFEAGISQTSEMERL
+176 IFEAGISQTNEMERL

-210 AGFKSQEEKIEEKIK
+210 AGFHSIEEKIEEKIK

-250 QLITWGINDP
+250 QLITWGINDE
-260 KAVINVSKISNN
+260 KAVINVSKTTEGND
-272 TSSVLKFEYN
+272 TTLKFQYN
-282 NRAYEYK
+282 NRSYEYK

-314 DLNTESLEPVA
+314 DLNTEQLEPVA

-350 LSIALDFLNSQSNNT
+350 LAIAMDFLNSQSKNT
-365 NLSKTLIL
+365 AFSKTLIL
-373 SDIIQT
+373 SDIVQS
-379 GTDDKSLYSAV
+379 GTDSKSLYTAV
-390 AELIKEK
+390 ADLIKEK
-397 GINRFIGVGEISNY
+397 GINRFIGIGEISNY
-411 KNLFPQGSLFFD
+411 KNLFPEGSTFFD

-479 LRSFLNKDTKAVA
+479 LRSFLKQETKAVA

-510 SHHNCDY
+510 SHYNCDY

-544 FNTFDLLIK
+544 LNTFDLLIK
-553 YRLEPEIYSFKILKS
+553 YRLEPEIYNFKILKS
-568 FAEYTE
+568 FAQYTE
-574 KEGIENF
+574 KEGISNF

-594 GFEEKDVNELIAF
+594 GFEPKEIEALIEF
-607 LKNNKSLR
+607 LKNNKSLK

-626 EDKTEDEFT
+626 EDPKEDEFT
-635 LKQINTF
+635 LKQIKTF
-642 KAVTE
+642 QDITDKLQNS
-647 EIETKL
+647 L
-653 NIRFI
+653 NIKFLR
-658 KHILNTSGIQRFSEY
+658 HILNTSGVQRFPEY
-673 QMDMVRMGIGLYGVG
+673 QMDMVRMGIGLYGIG
-688 IDSNSPIRPVATLKT
+688 IDKNSPIRPVATLKT

-721 KGKLNKKSRIAA
+721 KGKLNKPSRIAA

-751 YVMVNG
+751 YVMING
-757 QKAPFIGNIC
+757 KKAPFVGNIC

-772 IDITDIPNVY
+772 IDITGIENVN
-782 EGDMVTIFG
+782 EGDMVTVFG
-791 TEPSICELAEKT
+791 TEPNISELAEKT

-822 IQE
+822 YQE